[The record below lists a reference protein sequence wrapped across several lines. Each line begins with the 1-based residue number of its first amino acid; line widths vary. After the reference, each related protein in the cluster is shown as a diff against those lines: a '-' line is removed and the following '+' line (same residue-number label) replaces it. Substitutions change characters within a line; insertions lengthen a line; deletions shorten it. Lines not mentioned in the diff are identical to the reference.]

1 MGSIKKFT
9 VSIKGLTAILLW
21 ALVGYLINNL
31 FDPNTVTGSVM
42 GSIFVLIW
50 AVILFIGFLT
60 WIKFNK
66 KKRGK
71 RTKVII

>member
-9 VSIKGLTAILLW
+9 VSIKGLTALLLW

-66 KKRGK
+66 KKK
-71 RTKVII
+71 REED

>member
-1 MGSIKKFT
+1 MSSIKKFT
-9 VSIKGLTAILLW
+9 ISIKGLMALLLW

-66 KKRGK
+66 KNKREEN
-71 RTKVII
+71 

>member
-50 AVILFIGFLT
+50 AVILFIGFLI

-66 KKRGK
+66 KKK
-71 RTKVII
+71 REEV

>member
-1 MGSIKKFT
+1 VSSIKKFT
-9 VSIKGLTAILLW
+9 ISIKGLMAILLW

-66 KKRGK
+66 KKK
-71 RTKVII
+71 REED

>member
-1 MGSIKKFT
+1 VSSIKKFT
-9 VSIKGLTAILLW
+9 VSIKGLMAILLW

-66 KKRGK
+66 KKK
-71 RTKVII
+71 REED

>member
-1 MGSIKKFT
+1 MGSIKQFT

-50 AVILFIGFLT
+50 AVLLFLGFLA
-60 WIKFNK
+60 WMQFNK
-66 KKRGK
+66 KKK
-71 RTKVII
+71 REEN

>member
-1 MGSIKKFT
+1 VGSIKKFT
-9 VSIKGLTAILLW
+9 VSIKGLMAILLW

-66 KKRGK
+66 KKK
-71 RTKVII
+71 REED

>member
-1 MGSIKKFT
+1 MGSIKKIT

-31 FDPNTVTGSVM
+31 FDPNTVIGSVM

-66 KKRGK
+66 KKK
-71 RTKVII
+71 REED

>member
-1 MGSIKKFT
+1 VSSIKKFT
-9 VSIKGLTAILLW
+9 ISIKGLMAVLLW

-66 KKRGK
+66 KKKGRGLK
-71 RTKVII
+71 

>member
-1 MGSIKKFT
+1 MSSIKKFT
-9 VSIKGLTAILLW
+9 ISIKGLMAVLLW

-66 KKRGK
+66 KKK
-71 RTKVII
+71 REED

>member
-31 FDPNTVTGSVM
+31 FDPNTVTGSVT
-42 GSIFVLIW
+42 GRIFVLIW
-50 AVILFIGFLT
+50 AIILFIGFLT

-66 KKRGK
+66 KKK
-71 RTKVII
+71 REEN

>member
-50 AVILFIGFLT
+50 AVILFVGLLT
-60 WIKFNK
+60 WMQFNK
-66 KKRGK
+66 KKK
-71 RTKVII
+71 REEN

>member
-66 KKRGK
+66 KKK
-71 RTKVII
+71 KEEN

>member
-60 WIKFNK
+60 WIQFNK
-66 KKRGK
+66 KKK
-71 RTKVII
+71 REED

>member
-66 KKRGK
+66 QKKREED
-71 RTKVII
+71 

>member
-1 MGSIKKFT
+1 MGSIKEFT

-66 KKRGK
+66 KKK
-71 RTKVII
+71 REED

>member
-9 VSIKGLTAILLW
+9 ISIKGLTAILLW
-21 ALVGYLINNL
+21 ALIGYLINNL

-66 KKRGK
+66 KKK
-71 RTKVII
+71 REED

>member
-1 MGSIKKFT
+1 VSSIKKFT
-9 VSIKGLTAILLW
+9 ISIKGLMAILLW
-21 ALVGYLINNL
+21 ALAGYFINNL

-66 KKRGK
+66 KKK
-71 RTKVII
+71 REED

>member
-66 KKRGK
+66 KKK
-71 RTKVII
+71 REED

>member
-1 MGSIKKFT
+1 VSSIKKFT
-9 VSIKGLTAILLW
+9 ISIKGLMAVLLW

-66 KKRGK
+66 KKK
-71 RTKVII
+71 REEN

>member
-1 MGSIKKFT
+1 MSSIKKFT
-9 VSIKGLTAILLW
+9 ISIKGLMAVLLW

-66 KKRGK
+66 KKK
-71 RTKVII
+71 REEN

>member
-1 MGSIKKFT
+1 MSSIKKFT
-9 VSIKGLTAILLW
+9 ISIKGLMAVLLW

-50 AVILFIGFLT
+50 AIILFIGFLT

-66 KKRGK
+66 KKK
-71 RTKVII
+71 REEN

>member
-66 KKRGK
+66 KKKKEEG
-71 RTKVII
+71 

>member
-1 MGSIKKFT
+1 VGSIKKFT

-66 KKRGK
+66 KKK
-71 RTKVII
+71 REED

>member
-1 MGSIKKFT
+1 MA
-9 VSIKGLTAILLW
+9 VLLW

-60 WIKFNK
+60 WIQFNK
-66 KKRGK
+66 KKK
-71 RTKVII
+71 REED